1 MSVCLAVKTPSGCY
15 LAADTATTDANDLRG
30 PSAGKIAVGPKG
42 LIAISVS
49 GQYRGVVVIR
59 ENMEAIE
66 AAFVSGGIKDVA
78 KTIKQCFISEGHDPV
93 KEQGAA
99 PYFYDHLLA
108 VTEQDVYCLGC
119 NFGYMAGEMLQPFVS
134 GSGGRI
140 ALGAWTAA
148 RRISEGRDHE
158 DVIIHYAVST
168 AIHHVSSTGGPVE
181 SWRPGSTTT
190 QRTAAYSMAQELNPQ
205 PRP

>member
-1 MSVCLAVKTPSGCY
+1 MSVCIAVKTPSGCF
-15 LAADTATTDANDLRG
+15 LAADTITVDANDLRG
-30 PSAGKIAVGPKG
+30 PNAGKLAIGPKG
-42 LIAISVS
+42 LIGISVS
-49 GQYRGVVVIR
+49 GQYRGVVIIR

-66 AAFVSGGIKDVA
+66 AAFTSGGIAAVA
-78 KTIKQCFISEGHDPV
+78 KTIKQCLIAEGHDPI

-108 VTEQDVYCLGC
+108 ATKDEVYCLGC
-119 NFGYMAGEMLQPFVS
+119 NFAYMAGEMLQPFVS

-148 RRISEGRDHE
+148 RRVIEGRLAE
-158 DVIIHYAVST
+158 DIIIHYAISA

-181 SWRPGSTTT
+181 SWRPGSTTI
-190 QRTAAYSMAQELNPQ
+190 QRTAAYSMEQDLDPQ
-205 PRP
+205 PRL